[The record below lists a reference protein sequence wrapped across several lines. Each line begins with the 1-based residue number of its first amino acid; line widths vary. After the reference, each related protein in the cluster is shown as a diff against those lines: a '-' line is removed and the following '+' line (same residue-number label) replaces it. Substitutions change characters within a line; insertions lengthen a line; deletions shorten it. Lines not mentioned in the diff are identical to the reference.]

1 VAKPLVVF
9 DTNFFLR
16 ALINPKGINARLVA
30 SLYRFVLVSS
40 PSILEE
46 VAEVLSR
53 TELLAVTSVRKLD
66 AERIV
71 SLLRQA
77 SMISPA
83 VKVTV
88 CRDPD
93 DNKFL
98 EEAIAAKAIYVV
110 TGDKDPRQLGNTK
123 ESKFGIPRSSCERS
137 VEGKYQ
143 GSSHSKR

>member
-1 VAKPLVVF
+1 VAKRLVVF
-9 DTNFFLR
+9 DTNIFLR

-30 SLYRFVLVSS
+30 SLDRFVLVSS

-53 TELLAVTSVRKLD
+53 PELLIAKSIRKLD

-71 SLLRQA
+71 SLLRQ
-77 SMISPA
+77 SPMISPT
-83 VKVTV
+83 VKVAV

-98 EEAIAAKAIYVV
+98 EAAIAAKATYVV
-110 TGDKDPRQLGNTK
+110 TGDKDLRAIG
-123 ESKFGIPRSSCERS
+123 EY
-137 VEGKYQ
+137 EGVKIRYPAEFLRAIDE
-143 GSSHSKR
+143 G

>member
-9 DTNFFLR
+9 DTNIFLR
-16 ALINPKGINARLVA
+16 ALINPKGVNARLVA
-30 SLYRFVLVSS
+30 SLDRFVLVSS

-53 TELLAVTSVRKLD
+53 TELLIAKSVRKVD

-77 SMISPA
+77 PMISPA

-98 EEAIAAKAIYVV
+98 EAAVAAKATYVV
-110 TGDKDPRQLGNTK
+110 TGDKDLRAIGEYEGVKIRYPAEFLR
-123 ESKFGIPRSSCERS
+123 EI
-137 VEGKYQ
+137 VEG
-143 GSSHSKR
+143 

>member
-9 DTNFFLR
+9 DTNIFLR
-16 ALINPKGINARLVA
+16 ALINPKGVNARLVA
-30 SLYRFVLVSS
+30 SLDRFVLVSS

-53 TELLAVTSVRKLD
+53 TELLIAKSVRKVD

-77 SMISPA
+77 PMISPV

-98 EEAIAAKAIYVV
+98 EAAVAAKATYVV
-110 TGDKDPRQLGNTK
+110 TGDKDLRAIGEYEGVKIRYPAEFLR
-123 ESKFGIPRSSCERS
+123 EI
-137 VEGKYQ
+137 VEG
-143 GSSHSKR
+143 